1 MILLQQKN
9 QLAKVMETNEMSAR
23 YGLALTEQ
31 EAELLVSERIQTLRA
46 ERRVEFGPGILPRVI
61 EEFGCRRFFIFI
73 KMKCMMR
80 FPTRNYCIL

>member
-31 EAELLVSERIQTLRA
+31 EAELLV
-46 ERRVEFGPGILPRVI
+46 
-61 EEFGCRRFFIFI
+61 
-73 KMKCMMR
+73 
-80 FPTRNYCIL
+80 